1 MRAPIG
7 SLSLSG
13 SGGLGARV
21 ALHRVC
27 LGIMTVLREAGE
39 ADFAFL
45 KDNLDLTD
53 GNLGRHLEVLAAAG
67 YISTR
72 RGYDG
77 RRSRTWVRLTP
88 QGSALQIEIEALRTI
103 INRADGTSRA
113 SSTS

>member
-1 MRAPIG
+1 MSQMSQPDGTNPFDLNETIHQR
-7 SLSLSG
+7 S
-13 SGGLGARV
+13 R
-21 ALHRVC
+21 

-45 KDNLDLTD
+45 KENLDLTD

-88 QGSALQIEIEALRTI
+88 QGSTALQIEIDALRAI
-103 INRADGTSRA
+103 INRAGEIV
-113 SSTS
+113 